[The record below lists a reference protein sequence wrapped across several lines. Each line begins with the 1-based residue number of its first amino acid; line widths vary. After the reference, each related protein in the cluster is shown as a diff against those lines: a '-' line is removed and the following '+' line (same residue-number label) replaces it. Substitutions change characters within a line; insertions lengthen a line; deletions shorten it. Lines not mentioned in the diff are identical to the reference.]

1 MGPALTTIGRVL
13 VANRAEIAARV
24 IRACHQLG
32 VHAVVVHSEADA
44 GSLAVSAADGAVA
57 LPGSAPAETYL
68 NIERIVA
75 AAAAG
80 GCDAVHPGY
89 GFLAEHAEFAA
100 AVIDAGLTWIGPAPD
115 VIATMGDKLAARR
128 VAEAAGVAPV
138 PGAMVAVDDADAVT
152 RLGAELGWPLAVKA
166 VYGGG
171 GRGMRTV
178 PGPADVAEA
187 LGAATREAESSF
199 GRAEVYVERLLVH
212 PRHVEVQ
219 LVADVHGNLVVVG
232 DRDCSIQRRYQKV
245 IEEAPA
251 PRLSDGLRAALAA
264 SAARLGAAVGY
275 TNAGTVEFLVD
286 GDDHFFLEM
295 NTRIQVEHPV
305 TELVTGIDL
314 VAEQL
319 RIADG
324 QTLSFTAED
333 VVVNGAAIEVRINAE
348 DTSGGRF
355 HPVPGTLQRFDVP
368 AGQHVR
374 VDTGYRAGD
383 EVAPHYDNLVAK
395 LAVWGADREEARKRA
410 IGALREL
417 RVEGV
422 PTTAELAAAVLAH
435 PDFRDVA
442 HSTPWLGEHAAELA
456 RSGPP
461 AEVEVLGRW
470 YRIPRFTDGGGAAP
484 SGDAPTPPPAP
495 GGPARRQAA
504 ASRGGARP
512 GDGRV
517 TAPMQGT
524 VTMVDVAVGDVVSSS
539 TRVVALE
546 AMKMENALVAGI
558 DGTVA
563 AVHVTVGDN
572 VAPGT
577 LLVEVAP

>member
-13 VANRAEIAARV
+13 VANRAEIAVRV

-32 VHAVVVHSEADA
+32 IQAIVVHSDPDAD
-44 GSLAVSAADGAVA
+44 SLAVSSADGAVA
-57 LPGSAPAETYL
+57 LPGSAPADTYL
-68 NIERIVA
+68 DIERVVA
-75 AAAAG
+75 AAVAG
-80 GCDAVHPGY
+80 NCDAVHPGY
-89 GFLAEHAEFAA
+89 GFLAERAEFAA

-138 PGAMVAVDDADAVT
+138 PGAMVAVDDADAV
-152 RLGAELGWPLAVKA
+152 RRFGAELGWPLAVKA

-171 GRGMRTV
+171 GRGMRIV
-178 PGPADVAEA
+178 PGPDAVAEA
-187 LGAATREAESSF
+187 LGAATREASSSF
-199 GRAEVYVERLLVH
+199 GRPDVYVERLLAH

-219 LVADVHGNLVVVG
+219 LVADLHGNLVVVG

-251 PRLSDGLRAALAA
+251 PRLSDGLRASLAA
-264 SAARLGAAVGY
+264 SASRLGAAVGY
-275 TNAGTVEFLVD
+275 TNAGTVEFLLD
-286 GDDHFFLEM
+286 GEDHFFLEM

-314 VAEQL
+314 VVEQL

-324 QTLSFTAED
+324 QPLSFTAED
-333 VVVNGAAIEVRINAE
+333 VEVDGAAIEIRINAE

-355 HPVPGTLQRFDVP
+355 HPVPGMLQRFDAP
-368 AGQHVR
+368 TGPHVR

-383 EVAPHYDNLVAK
+383 EVASQYDNLVAK
-395 LAVWGADREEARKRA
+395 LAVWGTDREDARKRA
-410 IGALREL
+410 IGALGEL
-417 RVEGV
+417 RIEGL
-422 PTTAELAAAVLAH
+422 PTTAGLAAGVLAH
-435 PDFRDVA
+435 PDFRHVA
-442 HSTPWLGEHAAELA
+442 HSTRWLGEHAAEFGW
-456 RSGPP
+456 SGPP
-461 AEVEVLGRW
+461 ADVEVLGRW
-470 YRIPRFTDGGGAAP
+470 YRIPRFDEGRTAAP
-484 SGDAPTPPPAP
+484 PGTAATPPVAA

-504 ASRGGARP
+504 VRAGARP

-524 VTMVDVAVGDVVSSS
+524 ITMVDVAVGDDVSSS

-558 DGTVA
+558 DGTVV
-563 AVHVTVGDN
+563 AVHVAVGDN

-577 LLVEVAP
+577 LLVEVEK